1 MRAFSV
7 GHSTHSLE
15 RFVGLLA
22 RHGVER
28 LVDVRRTP
36 RSRRHPQ
43 FERDS
48 LAAELPAR
56 GVDYRHLA
64 ALGGRRRPRPDSP
77 NRGWGH
83 EAVPGYPHHRPTHQV
98 APPPPGLYAL

>member
-43 FERDS
+43 LERDS

-64 ALGGRRRPRPDSP
+64 ALGGAGRAAPESGGAG
-77 NRGWGH
+77 RGRT
-83 EAVPGYPHHRPTHQV
+83 RPT
-98 APPPPGLYAL
+98 AAGSTRRSAATPTTP